1 VSETTLSNKLK
12 LETIHLIGWNVVQS
26 KNSYQLEFFRSNAE
40 NFKVLVTS
48 SNEFFISQ
56 KTRYPSEFI
65 LLKKSPLG
73 RFIQVLKLYVTVT
86 RPSVSIIAPSGRFA
100 FVYLVLC
107 KMFSVRTI
115 AVEWGDLYEIEERK
129 FLTKFFYLKLMRRV
143 DFVWYKEPYMRK
155 MLIENG
161 VGNLHYLP
169 NACPLQSQPR
179 LTDKSLS
186 YDFLWMNRNVTS
198 RYPELL
204 LNSLVDLADTR
215 EFRCLIMGLYNSE
228 LELNNWLS
236 KMGFSRTELERL
248 GIFLAPF
255 GDPVE
260 CLQNSK
266 FFVLL
271 GDHIFGNNALLEAM
285 SMGLVPLVNVSEGV
299 DEIVRDGVSGLHC
312 SLDIH
317 DVKLKL
323 EFLLDLEIN
332 SYNDLSAHCRQ
343 IVRSSFNTNLWQ
355 EKAKNLLKDCVNP

>member
-1 VSETTLSNKLK
+1 VSETTSSNKLK

-129 FLTKFFYLKLMRRV
+129 FLTKFFYLRLMRRV

-161 VGNLHYLP
+161 IGNLHYLP

-186 YDFLWMNRNVTS
+186 FDFLWMNRNVIS

-204 LNSLVDLADTR
+204 LNSLVDLANTR

-236 KMGFSRTELERL
+236 KMGFSRTELEGL
-248 GIFLAPF
+248 GIFLTPF

-285 SMGLVPLVNVSEGV
+285 TMGLVPLVNVSEGV
-299 DEIVRDGVSGLHC
+299 DEIVRDGVSGVHC

-317 DVKLKL
+317 DIKLKL
-323 EFLLDLEIN
+323 ESLLDLDSDHFN
-332 SYNDLSAHCRQ
+332 TLSAQCKQ
-343 IVRSSFNTNLWQ
+343 IVRSRFNTDLWQ
-355 EKAKNLLKDCVNP
+355 EKAKEMLEGCVNQ

>member
-1 VSETTLSNKLK
+1 MSETALSNELK

-26 KNSYQLEFFRSNAE
+26 KNSYQLEFFRSIAE

-56 KTRYPSEFI
+56 KTRYPREFM
-65 LLKKSPLG
+65 LLKKNPL
-73 RFIQVLKLYVTVT
+73 RRLIQVLKLYVTVT

-129 FLTKFFYLKLMRRV
+129 FLTKFFYLRLMRRV

-155 MLIENG
+155 MLTENG

-179 LTDKSLS
+179 LTNKNLS
-186 YDFLWMNRNVTS
+186 FDFLWMNRNVTS

-204 LNSLVDLADTR
+204 LNSLVDLANTR
-215 EFRCLIMGLYNSE
+215 EFRCMIMGLYNSE
-228 LELNNWLS
+228 LELDNWLC
-236 KMGFSRTELERL
+236 KTGYSRTELARL

-255 GDPVE
+255 GDPAE
-260 CLQNSK
+260 YLQNSK

-271 GDHIFGNNALLEAM
+271 GDHVFGNNALLEAM
-285 SMGLVPLVNVSEGV
+285 SMGLVPLVNVSDGV
-299 DEIVRDGVSGLHC
+299 DEIVRDGVTGLHC
-312 SLDIH
+312 SLDVH

-323 EFLLDLEIN
+323 EFLLNLDIN
-332 SYNDLSAHCRQ
+332 NYNDLSGHCRQ

-355 EKAKNLLKDCVNP
+355 ENAKKLLKDCVNS